1 MPRVDE
7 AVTVLYRDEEI
18 ASLAFALTGSVS
30 GAETLVRA
38 SVARAVARGW
48 WLRRGL
54 QARVRHAMVRLAC
67 AELRAADAAPAA
79 PDAAHAPAEAGTA
92 HAPDVAEASA
102 GTALASGVN
111 PYAPPG
117 EHVVAAADPAFAP
130 PASPA
135 LADAPALPVAADL
148 PDRPAPPPA
157 LADASATDAAPV
169 TEASAESEPSAVD
182 RVVATLPPR
191 ERVALVLRYRL
202 ELDERRI
209 ARLLRVSRDD
219 VDAVVAAGR
228 EHLAATLGVSM
239 HDVERVMVGQG
250 SR

>member
-67 AELRAADAAPAA
+67 AELSAAEAAPTARDA
-79 PDAAHAPAEAGTA
+79 PDAAAEADKG
-92 HAPDVAEASA
+92 HVPDVAEASA
-102 GTALASGVN
+102 GTALASGAN

-130 PASPA
+130 PAAPA
-135 LADAPALPVAADL
+135 VADAPALTVAAAS

-169 TEASAESEPSAVD
+169 T
-182 RVVATLPPR
+182 
-191 ERVALVLRYRL
+191 
-202 ELDERRI
+202 
-209 ARLLRVSRDD
+209 
-219 VDAVVAAGR
+219 
-228 EHLAATLGVSM
+228 
-239 HDVERVMVGQG
+239 
-250 SR
+250 